1 MQRQEKLHELLVRA
15 GLTVVEDVRPG
26 SLFPPEAGWRI
37 ARGIAAPDGAAREAL
52 DAEWWRRLADADG
65 EFLVAVLGHRI
76 GGNDACWTQVRHT
89 GAGVPELTG
98 DPGFVAL
105 SLDGQV
111 LLAALPV
118 PVPVPVPVPGA
129 GGSGVAALDGLADGS
144 GVAALDGSVDGS
156 GVAALGGSAD
166 GAGVAALDRLADGAG
181 VAALDRP
188 ADRPRVTALDRLP
201 ERLEEM
207 AVAAGRETEAER
219 AEVWAAVPGRPA
231 WPLHWAEG
239 IGSNPAAPDELLI
252 RLLDVTPGFLHG
264 CDRPAVLDAAV
275 AHPDRQVRSTPA
287 DTFRPKLTSDQWTR
301 LIRAEPSPSRR
312 VHWAECAR
320 AWGLELPEDLY
331 DDLLAGPSRAQAAEL
346 PGLPARHLPPLAA
359 DADPRVRASACARW
373 EDLAAPLRERL
384 LADTDDAVRT
394 AALLAHHTGVPMPRE
409 VFAALPAP
417 RRALEQC
424 RLAPELEAEL
434 VRDTDADTR
443 GGLAANPR
451 LGASA
456 VAVLAQDP
464 DDDIRSTVARRADL
478 TEEQRAAVRHDFDP
492 ASMSRPDPLPWV
504 RNLHGDSDAMRRL
517 AVSSHPLVRRSVA
530 RARHLPPDVVERLAR
545 DEDRAVRLFLAESCD
560 DAPAEMLLEVWRWW
574 DGSFSHPG
582 RPRNHPNFPRT
593 GLLHYAGDPVGRMR
607 RLALDDPES
616 TPADVARLARDPDA
630 EVRRRAAQ
638 DPRLSPA
645 DAVRLLND
653 PESYVRTTAIRN
665 PHLPS
670 HVLAGLLHDR
680 TTASEA
686 VTNPSIPVPLLH
698 RIVTM
703 AAEAAR

>member
-1 MQRQEKLHELLVRA
+1 MQHRERLHELLVRA
-15 GLTVVEDVRPG
+15 GLTVVEDVSPG

-37 ARGIAAPDGAAREAL
+37 ARGVAAPDGAAREAL
-52 DAEWWRRLADADG
+52 DAEWWRRLTDADG
-65 EFLVAVLGHRI
+65 GFLVAVLGHRI
-76 GGNDACWTQVRHT
+76 GGNDDCWTHVRYT
-89 GAGVPELTG
+89 GGGVPELTG
-98 DPGFVAL
+98 GPGFVAL

-111 LLAALPV
+111 LLAE
-118 PVPVPVPVPGA
+118 VPGA
-129 GGSGVAALDGLADGS
+129 DG
-144 GVAALDGSVDGS
+144 
-156 GVAALGGSAD
+156 
-166 GAGVAALDRLADGAG
+166 
-181 VAALDRP
+181 
-188 ADRPRVTALDRLP
+188 PRVTALDRLP
-201 ERLEEM
+201 ERLEET
-207 AVAAGRETEAER
+207 ALAAGRETEAER

-252 RLLDVTPGFLHG
+252 RLLDVAPGFLHG

-275 AHPDRQVRSTPA
+275 AHPDPRVRSTPA

-301 LIRAEPSPSRR
+301 LVRAEPSPSRR
-312 VHWAECAR
+312 VLWAEHAR
-320 AWGLELPEDLY
+320 AWGFELPEDLY

-346 PGLPARHLPPLAA
+346 RGLPARHLPTLAA
-359 DADPRVRASACARW
+359 DADPRVRATACARW
-373 EDLAAPLRERL
+373 EELAAPLRERL

-424 RLAPELEAEL
+424 RLTPGLEAEL
-434 VRDTDADTR
+434 VRDGDAEVR
-443 GGLAANPR
+443 RALAANPR
-451 LGASA
+451 LGAHA

-464 DDDIRSTVARRADL
+464 DDDIRSVVALRADL

-492 ASMSRPDPLPWV
+492 ALMSRTLPWV
-504 RNLHGDSDAMRRL
+504 ESLHGDTDAMRRL
-517 AVSSHPLVRRSVA
+517 AVSSHPLVRRSAA
-530 RARHLPPDVVERLAR
+530 RARRLPPDVVERLAR

-582 RPRNHPNFPRT
+582 RPRNHPNFPRA
-593 GLLHYAGDPVGRMR
+593 GLLRYGGDPVGRMR

-616 TPADVARLARDPDA
+616 TPADVARLARDPEA
-630 EVRRRAAQ
+630 EVRCRAAQ

-653 PESYVRTTAIRN
+653 PAGYVRGTAIRN
-665 PHLPS
+665 PQLPAR
-670 HVLAGLLHDR
+670 VLAGLLHDR

-686 VTNPSIPVPLLH
+686 VTNPAIPIPVLH
-698 RIVTM
+698 RIVAT
-703 AAEAAR
+703 AAGAAAAAGAARR